1 MEDGDFRPSTR
12 DRERGREEGKQRGRK
27 DGERARGREQTQLLQ
42 PVLKIRTGGE
52 SGFLRLLNRK

>member
-12 DRERGREEGKQRGRK
+12 DRERGRKEGKWRRRK

-42 PVLKIRTGGE
+42 PVLKIRRGGE